1 MTKQV
6 WLPGDGALLKKLRE
20 ESGVD
25 ITTLA
30 RIHSLSTAQVKQLE
44 DGGDSSFYTSSI
56 KLATGRKLLMHFG
69 ADIEPLVQAS
79 EKIQV
84 QEHDLALEVLKPKTN
99 IREIKSPNLEKT
111 KRYLRFLLPSLA
123 FIWLSFALSNVYFSQ
138 LQIQPKSE
146 PRSDVAIA
154 QPTVTP
160 TIASVP
166 IESKLIA
173 ANAAAVPDA
182 PIKAVTESPDDCKW
196 TDASI
201 SIAAYQPT
209 KSGDYVHAVAN
220 ADSAICLRDATGKSQ
235 VLHLKNTQS
244 QTVRGRPPFE
254 IFSHNLS
261 QFKLFYQGNL
271 LKLPSN
277 DIKNITLQ
285 EKKYE

>member
-30 RIHSLSTAQVKQLE
+30 RIHSLSVAQVKQLE
-44 DGGDSSFYTSSI
+44 DGGDSGFYTSAI

-69 ADIEPLVQAS
+69 ADIEPLKQES
-79 EKIQV
+79 EQIQV
-84 QEHDLALEVLKPKTN
+84 LEDGIVLEVLEPKINTP
-99 IREIKSPNLEKT
+99 EITPTDLEKT
-111 KRYLRFLLPSLA
+111 KRYLRFLMLGATFICLGYA
-123 FIWLSFALSNVYFSQ
+123 FSNIYFSQ
-138 LQIQPKSE
+138 IKKEPKSE
-146 PRSDVAIA
+146 VPITQSTLT
-154 QPTVTP
+154 PSSVT
-160 TIASVP
+160 VP
-166 IESKLIA
+166 IESKLIS
-173 ANAAAVPDA
+173 ANAAVVSDDQ
-182 PIKAVTESPDDCKW
+182 IKTVNESSAECKY
-196 TDASI
+196 TDTSI

-220 ADSAICLRDATGKSQ
+220 VDGAICVRDATGNLQ
-235 VLHLKNTQS
+235 VLRLKNSQS

-277 DIKNITLQ
+277 DIKNITLKEQ
-285 EKKYE
+285 KYE

>member
-69 ADIEPLVQAS
+69 ADIEPLKQAS
-79 EKIQV
+79 EQIQV
-84 QEHDLALEVLKPKTN
+84 LEDGIVLEVPESKSNTP
-99 IREIKSPNLEKT
+99 EITPTDLEKT
-111 KRYLRFLLPSLA
+111 KRYLRFLLLGATLICLGYA
-123 FIWLSFALSNVYFSQ
+123 FSNIYFSQ
-138 LQIQPKSE
+138 IKKEPKTEVPITQSILT
-146 PRSDVAIA
+146 PSS
-154 QPTVTP
+154 VT
-160 TIASVP
+160 VP

-173 ANAAAVPDA
+173 ANAAVVSNDS
-182 PIKAVTESPDDCKW
+182 IKAVNESSAECKYTE
-196 TDASI
+196 TSI

-220 ADSAICLRDATGKSQ
+220 VDGAICVRDASGNLQ
-235 VLHLKNTQS
+235 VLRLKNSQS

>member
-30 RIHSLSTAQVKQLE
+30 RIHSLSVAQVKQLE
-44 DGGDSSFYTSSI
+44 YGGDSSFYTSAI

-69 ADIEPLVQAS
+69 ADIEPLKQAS
-79 EKIQV
+79 EQIQV
-84 QEHDLALEVLKPKTN
+84 LEDGIVLEAPEPKSN
-99 IREIKSPNLEKT
+99 APEITPTDLEKT
-111 KRYLRFLLPSLA
+111 KRYLRFLLLGATLICLGYA
-123 FIWLSFALSNVYFSQ
+123 FSNIYFSQ
-138 LQIQPKSE
+138 IKKEPKIEVSITQSILT
-146 PRSDVAIA
+146 PSS
-154 QPTVTP
+154 VT
-160 TIASVP
+160 VP
-166 IESKLIA
+166 IESKLVA
-173 ANAAAVPDA
+173 ANAAVVSNDS
-182 PIKAVTESPDDCKW
+182 IKAVNESSAECKY
-196 TDASI
+196 TDTSI

-220 ADSAICLRDATGKSQ
+220 VDGAICVRDATGNLQ
-235 VLHLKNTQS
+235 VLRLKNSQS

-277 DIKNITLQ
+277 DIKNITLKEQ
-285 EKKYE
+285 KYE

>member
-30 RIHSLSTAQVKQLE
+30 RIHSLSVAQVKQLE
-44 DGGDSSFYTSSI
+44 DGGESSFYTSAI

-69 ADIEPLVQAS
+69 ADIEPLKQAS
-79 EKIQV
+79 EQIQV
-84 QEHDLALEVLKPKTN
+84 LEDGIVLEVPEPKSNTP
-99 IREIKSPNLEKT
+99 EITPTDLEKT
-111 KRYLRFLLPSLA
+111 KRYLRFLLLGATLICLGYA
-123 FIWLSFALSNVYFSQ
+123 FSNIYFSQ
-138 LQIQPKSE
+138 IKKEPKIEVSITQSILT
-146 PRSDVAIA
+146 PSS
-154 QPTVTP
+154 VT
-160 TIASVP
+160 VP

-173 ANAAAVPDA
+173 ANAAVVSNDS
-182 PIKAVTESPDDCKW
+182 IKAVNESSAECKYTE
-196 TDASI
+196 TSI

-220 ADSAICLRDATGKSQ
+220 VDGAICVRDATGNLQ
-235 VLHLKNTQS
+235 VLRLKNSQS

-277 DIKNITLQ
+277 DIKNITLKEQ
-285 EKKYE
+285 KYE

>member
-30 RIHSLSTAQVKQLE
+30 RIHSLSVAQVKQLE
-44 DGGDSSFYTSSI
+44 DGGDSSFYTSAI

-69 ADIEPLVQAS
+69 ADIEPLKQAS
-79 EKIQV
+79 EQIQV
-84 QEHDLALEVLKPKTN
+84 LEDGIVLEVPESKSNTP
-99 IREIKSPNLEKT
+99 EITPTDLEKT
-111 KRYLRFLLPSLA
+111 KRYLRFLLLGATLICLGYA
-123 FIWLSFALSNVYFSQ
+123 FSNIYFSQ
-138 LQIQPKSE
+138 IKKEPKIEVSITQSILT
-146 PRSDVAIA
+146 PSS
-154 QPTVTP
+154 VT
-160 TIASVP
+160 VP
-166 IESKLIA
+166 IESKLVA
-173 ANAAAVPDA
+173 ANAAVVSNDS
-182 PIKAVTESPDDCKW
+182 IKAVNESSAECKY
-196 TDASI
+196 TDTSI

-220 ADSAICLRDATGKSQ
+220 VDGAICVRDATGKLQ
-235 VLHLKNTQS
+235 VLRFKNSQS

-277 DIKNITLQ
+277 DIKNITLKEQ
-285 EKKYE
+285 KYE

>member
-1 MTKQV
+1 VTKQV

-44 DGGDSSFYTSSI
+44 DGGDSGFYTSAI

-69 ADIEPLVQAS
+69 ADIEPLKQAS
-79 EKIQV
+79 EQIQV
-84 QEHDLALEVLKPKTN
+84 LEDGIVLEVPEPKSNTP
-99 IREIKSPNLEKT
+99 EITPTDLEKT
-111 KRYLRFLLPSLA
+111 KRYLRFLLPSFA
-123 FIWLSFALSNVYFSQ
+123 FIWLGFAFSNVYFSQ
-138 LQIQPKSE
+138 LQIRPKSE
-146 PRSDVAIA
+146 SRSDDAIA
-154 QPTVTP
+154 QPTLKP

-182 PIKAVTESPDDCKW
+182 PIKTVTESQDDCKW
-196 TDASI
+196 TDASL

-220 ADSAICLRDATGKSQ
+220 ADGAICICDATGKSQ
-235 VLHLKNTQS
+235 VLHLKTTQS
-244 QTVRGRPPFE
+244 QTVRGRPPFA
-254 IFSHNLS
+254 IFSNDLS
-261 QFKLFYQGNL
+261 QFKLYYQGNL
-271 LKLPSN
+271 LKLPSKEV
-277 DIKNITLQ
+277 KNITLQ
-285 EKKYE
+285 EQKYE

>member
-30 RIHSLSTAQVKQLE
+30 RIHSLSVAQVKQLE

-69 ADIEPLVQAS
+69 ADIEPLKQAS
-79 EKIQV
+79 EQIQV
-84 QEHDLALEVLKPKTN
+84 LEDGIVLEVPEPKTN
-99 IREIKSPNLEKT
+99 TPEITPTDLEKT
-111 KRYLRFLLPSLA
+111 KRYLRFLLPGFA
-123 FIWLSFALSNVYFSQ
+123 FIWLGFAFSNVYFSQ
-138 LQIQPKSE
+138 LQIRPKSE
-146 PRSDVAIA
+146 SRSDDAIA
-154 QPTVTP
+154 QPTLKP

-182 PIKAVTESPDDCKW
+182 PIKAVTESPDECKW

-220 ADSAICLRDATGKSQ
+220 ADSAICVRDATGKSQ

-285 EKKYE
+285 EKI